1 MNRADHATVH
11 HLATILARPRM
22 RPFYRLVRRA
32 KCSLNAS
39 DTFARHI
46 GIVAAN
52 RCAAGAAA
60 LRLNVI
66 RPAQSFAKRV
76 TSAIGTFV
84 KRSGTIAR
92 NGHAIAMAELRLKL
106 IDPVYAFARQ
116 AFSTVDAFAKGSG
129 IVVAHSGVLTVPVA
143 GGAQSD
149 RPTRFQSSGFYSGG
163 TFAIAATSHSAPR
176 RAAAKRK
183 SGGTPFDR
191 LRILAIGAFS
201 IVCIFVIGFGLWAT
215 FAPLESA
222 AIASGAVEAESSR
235 KTIQH
240 LEGGIIGRILVK
252 DGDEVAIGQPL
263 IRLDD
268 TRAYANVLVLQMQLL
283 EAQALEAR
291 LLAERDGRTVIDFPQ
306 VPGQVAQDAQEFTQ
320 VTAGQVKIFETRRKL
335 QASRIEVIQ
344 QRKAQTEQE
353 IAGLRFQAAATL
365 KRAAIIKEELAG
377 VAPLVA
383 KGLQTR
389 VRLLR
394 LEREQAEIEG
404 RYGDILAQISRAEQ
418 SIGESQAM
426 ILKLESDQNTEVAQS
441 LRDTQALIAQLGER
455 IQAASDILARTI
467 IRAPEAGTVTD
478 LRIHT
483 PGGVVAA
490 GEPLLDL
497 VPRQDR
503 LIVRA
508 LVKPEDIDL
517 VRPGLEA
524 RVRLLSYKHRRVPPV
539 DGVLTYVSADSL
551 VSKETERAYYTARVR
566 IDEASLRSLPDV
578 EIMPGMPVEVM
589 IKTGEFTV
597 AHYVLRPVFDS
608 FNRAFRED

>member
-1 MNRADHATVH
+1 MNTADHATVH

-46 GIVAAN
+46 GIFAVN
-52 RCAAGAAA
+52 RFAAGATA

-66 RPAQSFAKRV
+66 SPAQSFAKRV
-76 TSAIGTFV
+76 SSAIGIFV

-92 NGHAIAMAELRLKL
+92 NGHAIAIAELRLKL
-106 IDPVYAFARQ
+106 IDPVYAFARHVF
-116 AFSTVDAFAKGSG
+116 ATVDAFAKGSG
-129 IVVAHSGVLTVPVA
+129 IVVHSGVLTVPVA
-143 GGAQSD
+143 GGTQSD
-149 RPTRFQSSGFYSGG
+149 GPTRFQSSGFYSGG
-163 TFAIAATSHSAPR
+163 TFAIASTSHSAPR

-183 SGGTPFDR
+183 SAATPFDR

-252 DGDEVAIGQPL
+252 DGDEVATGQPL

-335 QASRIEVIQ
+335 QTSRIEVIQ

-365 KRAAIIKEELAG
+365 KRAAIIKDELAG

-394 LEREQAEIEG
+394 LEREQAEIDG

-441 LRDTQALIAQLGER
+441 LRDTQALIAQLDER

-566 IDEASLRSLPDV
+566 IDEASLHSLPDV

>member
-1 MNRADHATVH
+1 
-11 HLATILARPRM
+11 
-22 RPFYRLVRRA
+22 
-32 KCSLNAS
+32 
-39 DTFARHI
+39 
-46 GIVAAN
+46 
-52 RCAAGAAA
+52 
-60 LRLNVI
+60 
-66 RPAQSFAKRV
+66 
-76 TSAIGTFV
+76 
-84 KRSGTIAR
+84 
-92 NGHAIAMAELRLKL
+92 
-106 IDPVYAFARQ
+106 
-116 AFSTVDAFAKGSG
+116 
-129 IVVAHSGVLTVPVA
+129 VLTVPVA
-143 GGAQSD
+143 GGTQSD
-149 RPTRFQSSGFYSGG
+149 RPTKFQRSGFYG
-163 TFAIAATSHSAPR
+163 TFAIASTSHSAPR
-176 RAAAKRK
+176 RAAVKRK

-201 IVCIFVIGFGLWAT
+201 IVGIFVIGFGLWAT

-222 AIASGAVEAESSR
+222 AIAGGAIEAESSR

-252 DGDEVAIGQPL
+252 DGDEVATGQPL

-291 LLAERDGRTVIDFPQ
+291 LLAERDGRKVIDFPQ
-306 VPGQVAQDAQEFTQ
+306 VPGQVAQNAQEFTQ
-320 VTAGQVKIFETRRKL
+320 VTAGQAKIFETRRKL

-353 IAGLRFQAAATL
+353 IAGLRFQAAATV
-365 KRAAIIKEELAG
+365 KRASIIKQELAG

-394 LEREQAEIEG
+394 LEREQAEIDG

-551 VSKETERAYYTARVR
+551 VDKETERAFYTARVR
-566 IDEASLRSLPDV
+566 IDEASLHSLPEV

-597 AHYVLRPVFDS
+597 AHYVLRPVIDS

>member
-1 MNRADHATVH
+1 MNTADHATVH
-11 HLATILARPRM
+11 HLATILARPRL

-46 GIVAAN
+46 GIFAAN
-52 RCAAGAAA
+52 RFAAGAIA

-66 RPAQSFAKRV
+66 SPAQSFAKRV
-76 TSAIGTFV
+76 SSAIGAFV

-116 AFSTVDAFAKGSG
+116 IFAAVDAFAKGSG

-143 GGAQSD
+143 GATQSD
-149 RPTRFQSSGFYSGG
+149 RPTKFQSSGFYSGG
-163 TFAIAATSHSAPR
+163 TFAIASTSHSTPR

-183 SGGTPFDR
+183 SGATPFDR

-201 IVCIFVIGFGLWAT
+201 IVFIFVIGFGLWAT

-252 DGDEVAIGQPL
+252 DGDEVATGQPL

-306 VPGQVAQDAQEFTQ
+306 VPGQVAQDTQEFTQ
-320 VTAGQVKIFETRRKL
+320 VTGGQVKIFETRRKL

-365 KRAAIIKEELAG
+365 KRSAIIKEELSG

-441 LRDTQALIAQLGER
+441 LRDTQALIAQLDER

-483 PGGVVAA
+483 PGGVVVA

-597 AHYVLRPVFDS
+597 AHYALRPVFDS